1 MSTVGESDP
10 VKTKLVLQCGA
21 GPLRAALQRLPEEER
36 ATFINIVWP
45 DIDPGIARL
54 LARYPD
60 ETKVNGAQLT
70 LPNSWKDARNR

>member
-1 MSTVGESDP
+1 MNTVNDSDP

-21 GPLRAALQRLPEEER
+21 GPFRAALQRLPEKER
-36 ATFINIVWP
+36 ETFINIVWP
-45 DIDPGIARL
+45 DIDPGVARL

-70 LPNSWKDARNR
+70 LPNSWNDAKTR